1 MNVGEVKNS
10 AEREHPKY
18 DILSENGANPKP
30 RISVDLIFHRPAQN
44 KLFINS
50 GKVLCQL
57 AQLFPNRLADL
68 LCRFTAATELQ
79 EIPVCLCSI
88 GAGLAAVGRIMQFV
102 Q

>member
-1 MNVGEVKNS
+1 MKSCVFL
-10 AEREHPKY
+10 H
-18 DILSENGANPKP
+18 
-30 RISVDLIFHRPAQN
+30 LIFHRPAQN
-44 KLFINS
+44 KLFVNS

>member
-1 MNVGEVKNS
+1 MPFS
-10 AEREHPKY
+10 LA
-18 DILSENGANPKP
+18 KP
-30 RISVDLIFHRPAQN
+30 LCHVLQIAGLFQN

-57 AQLFPNRLADL
+57 AQLFLNRLADL
-68 LCRFTAATELQ
+68 LCRFLTAETELQ